1 MAFTKG
7 VSGNPAGRKPGIIDK
22 RQRIAQAF
30 EADGAEIAKVVI
42 EAAKKG
48 DMQAATLVL
57 SRLSPP
63 LKPRAERVHF
73 DLDVTKPLA
82 AQAGQ
87 VLAAVATGQ
96 LDTDSAQTVLTCLGT
111 YASLVM
117 ADDVQARLAALERAA
132 VGTTNGA
139 RGGVLVM
146 EKMQ

>member
-1 MAFTKG
+1 MPFQKG
-7 VSGNPAGRKPGIIDK
+7 QSGNPAGRRPGLIDK

-63 LKPRAERVHF
+63 MKPRAERVRF
-73 DLDVTKPLA
+73 DLDVTQPLA
-82 AQAGQ
+82 AQAAQ
-87 VLAAVATGQ
+87 VISAVATGQ
-96 LDTDSAQTVLTCLGT
+96 LDSDSAQTILTCLGT
-111 YASLVM
+111 YAALVQS
-117 ADDVQARLAALERAA
+117 DEVQARLAALERAA
-132 VGTTNGA
+132 AVGASGA
-139 RGGVLVM
+139 RGGVLEM